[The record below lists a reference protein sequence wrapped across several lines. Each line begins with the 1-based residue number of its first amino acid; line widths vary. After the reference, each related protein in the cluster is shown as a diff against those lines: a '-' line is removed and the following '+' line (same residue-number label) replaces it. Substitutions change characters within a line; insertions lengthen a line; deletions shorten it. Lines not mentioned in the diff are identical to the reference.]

1 MFAAANGRRVPWG
14 VSEYDFAG
22 GLGNKP
28 VQVTRGV
35 TTDLPIPATAEIVLE
50 GDLISPEVETLTE
63 GPFGEWP
70 GYYNGPFQ
78 EPVFHVKSILHR
90 NNPILQGAPP
100 SRFPSVWTLGGHLQK
115 AAVLWNELEAQMPGV
130 RGVRM
135 VEDASLHTMV
145 VISLKQEFDGHAKR
159 AALLAVGSSATAFC
173 IRFIIVVDEDIDIFN
188 NSELLWALGT
198 RCDPQNAIDII
209 RGTFGLPGVA
219 WESPEMR
226 RLGTSAQ
233 SAAILLAC
241 KPYHWI
247 KEFPPSIMSSP
258 ERLEK
263 ARQKWAHLW

>member
-1 MFAAANGRRVPWG
+1 
-14 VSEYDFAG
+14 
-22 GLGNKP
+22 
-28 VQVTRGV
+28 
-35 TTDLPIPATAEIVLE
+35 
-50 GDLISPEVETLTE
+50 
-63 GPFGEWP
+63 
-70 GYYNGPFQ
+70 
-78 EPVFHVKSILHR
+78 
-90 NNPILQGAPP
+90 
-100 SRFPSVWTLGGHLQK
+100 
-115 AAVLWNELEAQMPGV
+115 
-130 RGVRM
+130 
-135 VEDASLHTMV
+135 MV

-173 IRFIIVVDEDIDIFN
+173 IRFVIVVDEDIDIFN